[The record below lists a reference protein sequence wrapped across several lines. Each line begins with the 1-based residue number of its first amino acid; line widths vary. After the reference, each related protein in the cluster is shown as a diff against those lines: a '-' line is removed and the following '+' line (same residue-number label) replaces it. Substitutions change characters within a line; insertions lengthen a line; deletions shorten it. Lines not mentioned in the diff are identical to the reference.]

1 MCSPCLFFG
10 VGVSGILHEWW
21 LFSNLS
27 HPIRYF
33 LACTLTT
40 VGFGD
45 LSPQS
50 QHARL
55 AAVFFLPFGLIVI
68 SFGVANFQA
77 YAMSKASEASKR
89 MQSGL
94 FGADDSPTPK
104 NEKPEPGSWR
114 SVWIRFNRFMVAQ
127 IFMLLR
133 NYVFI
138 IIVGAAFFYF
148 NERERRLQEQR
159 RDVDLTLVDAFYLA
173 TVTASAVGY
182 GHSIWPI
189 TSGTKLF
196 MVFYFFASTGIIG
209 VAVRNI
215 ANLYVERKR
224 EEINAKLMYVIY
236 KSANIR

>member
-1 MCSPCLFFG
+1 
-10 VGVSGILHEWW
+10 
-21 LFSNLS
+21 
-27 HPIRYF
+27 
-33 LACTLTT
+33 
-40 VGFGD
+40 
-45 LSPQS
+45 
-50 QHARL
+50 
-55 AAVFFLPFGLIVI
+55 
-68 SFGVANFQA
+68 
-77 YAMSKASEASKR
+77 
-89 MQSGL
+89 
-94 FGADDSPTPK
+94 
-104 NEKPEPGSWR
+104 
-114 SVWIRFNRFMVAQ
+114 MVAQ